1 MKNTLVYFKAVLS
14 MLFWALT
21 FVWIKIA
28 FQEGYRP
35 YEIVYLRLIFA
46 SILLFGVMLFSGK
59 WEKLS
64 PRDMGRLALVSFS
77 EPFAYFVGEA
87 NGLQYVSSTLGS
99 LIISLIPIVTAVGAW
114 LFLKEK
120 AGKLLIIGLLVS
132 TGGVVVMSLGS
143 SDLHATLKGVLF
155 LLVAVFAGMSYG
167 LLVKRLTHSYSALTI
182 VAWQNVFGLMF
193 FTPLFL
199 YYDFGHF
206 TMMPQ
211 SGLGLLTI
219 CAMSLFASVGAF
231 LLYTALH
238 RSDQGSGGDPQQRLH
253 QSDPGLY
260 RGSGISYIGRFADAE
275 DYLGLGSYH
284 RRSDAFA
291 VSRPQVIASAGVA
304 KIRRSGMDS
313 A

>member
-231 LLYTALH
+231 LLYTGVIRDLGVIRSNVFTNLIPVFTAALAYLILGDSLTLRTIAGLVLTIGGLMLSQYHDLRSLH
-238 RSDQGSGGDPQQRLH
+238 RRVWQ
-253 QSDPGLY
+253 
-260 RGSGISYIGRFADAE
+260 
-275 DYLGLGSYH
+275 
-284 RRSDAFA
+284 
-291 VSRPQVIASAGVA
+291 
-304 KIRRSGMDS
+304 K
-313 A
+313 